1 MGIKINEY
9 PYSISTIGA
18 NDYFDVDSFDG
29 VGYQSAK
36 LSGAD
41 MKAQVESW
49 ASAKNFGSFYDNST
63 QTCTSGTVKA
73 MEVNNS
79 DSFNNGVFVGIDIN
93 GKPTLFTVSD
103 AGVYNVQFSAQLNR
117 TTGGSSKTVSIWL
130 RKNGVDIPF
139 TATHVSV
146 QANAGKLVAA
156 WNFFVEIGATD
167 SVQIMWSQDDSID
180 ILYQAA
186 DLALPH
192 PAIPSVIIT
201 INQL

>member
-9 PYSISTIGA
+9 PYEITSIGA
-18 NDYFDVDSFDG
+18 GDYFDVDSFDG

-36 LSGAD
+36 LSGSN
-41 MKAQVESW
+41 MKSQIESW
-49 ASAKNFGSFYDNST
+49 VGKCYGSFYDNST
-63 QTCTSGTVKA
+63 QSCASGAIKA
-73 MEVNNS
+73 METNVS
-79 DSFNNGVFVGIDIN
+79 DSFNNGVFVGYDIN
-93 GKPTLFTVSD
+93 AKPTLFSVSN

-117 TTGGSSKTVSIWL
+117 TSGGSAKTVSIWL

-156 WNFFVEIGATD
+156 WNFFVEIGSTD
-167 SVQIMWSQDDSID
+167 AIQIMWSQDDSID
-180 ILYQAA
+180 ILYQSE
-186 DLALPH
+186 DLILPH